1 MPFGTAL
8 RSPSGSERDFAAGA
22 YEYEPELPRP
32 SKRAPAKAP
41 PLATSTT
48 ALITKIRKQA
58 KELSELH
65 EELATKDKLI
75 EKLRSAKMSG
85 QVIVQ
90 GERQR
95 IKSKEAEADE
105 WKLKFEREQKRCEA
119 ALRRIKD
126 LKSTFNNTS
135 SSPTTPAPYSPA
147 KSVASSSEASDDPD
161 QRNYIR
167 ILEDAVR
174 IKADELNISG
184 HAELLLVLAEL
195 RHTTSTQDEALK
207 LKDARISELERLQ
220 SGPEAPNAKEQSD
233 AIMDYAH
240 SLSDKQ
246 KTMASHTA
254 ELSQQVTKL
263 REDLAASQAELRKVA
278 DQYNALLTDY
288 DATQAALAV
297 ASHART
303 AVEQTNKDNEA
314 RLAAFEAAADGQANT
329 LHELKALQDELLQS
343 ISEAQTRERSAQ
355 QSLHDLRAEL
365 QSAIAAKDDTDR
377 RSARLHESVA
387 YLEQDNATLR
397 DDVAAL
403 RQSYQTLQAA
413 KTALQTELDEMRAFE
428 ASFGDLS
435 AVRKG
440 YADVTETARKLRTDL
455 HTIDQFVSHA
465 PRLDVSSSAGSHGS
479 FLEWF
484 LVGDLVG
491 RVALLEQRRL
501 PPPFLERLPKLAAY
515 LHEIYNS
522 VSNVVSHVAQMEA
535 SWAREK
541 FNLVAA
547 RDAFDA
553 SATLMQNELGMM
565 QTWNAQLHDDC
576 QQKHRRL
583 VEIEQRLSVA
593 DALVAETSARS
604 NELQDQLNESQDALV
619 QLRLQVETDA
629 TQKHVQEEELHCLRE
644 QVADMAERVAAAS
657 ASTAAITRERD
668 EARSALEQLRAALAT
683 AQCDVDEARAAHD
696 ALSAT
701 ADRLRVEKIDLEAS
715 LGTLTSR
722 LHEIEASLETTSAT
736 LHEKRGQLE
745 TTKTHV
751 HSLQNAIWDMYIVL
765 KPRLPALTPPPHDA
779 LEVVRSLP
787 TAIDALV
794 EAEVKAS
801 STVALKQ
808 SLLQHCESVD
818 YAEPSLSLVRELQRD
833 LAQTQDENQTLKMQL
848 SGARADA
855 WGSHR
860 PETPIVLAPAPEEDR
875 RATVAASL
883 RKKLTPHELQ
893 RLHAKPPPPTTKTP
907 RLDSQALAEA
917 YVLQSKNAS
926 LEEQLHRLHS
936 AFASFRTDM

>member
-8 RSPSGSERDFAAGA
+8 RSPPGSERDFAAGA

-32 SKRAPAKAP
+32 SKRTSAKAP
-41 PLATSTT
+41 PIATSTT

-126 LKSTFNNTS
+126 LKATLNNSS
-135 SSPTTPAPYSPA
+135 SSPATPASPA
-147 KSVASSSEASDDPD
+147 KSMASEASDDPE

-174 IKADELNISG
+174 VKADELHISG

-195 RHTTSTQDEALK
+195 RQTTSTQAEALL
-207 LKDARISELERLQ
+207 LKDARISELERTL
-220 SGPEAPNAKEQSD
+220 SSPEAASTQQSD
-233 AIMDYAH
+233 AIIDYAH
-240 SLSDKQ
+240 SLSDKH
-246 KTMASHTA
+246 KTMASHTN
-254 ELSQQVTKL
+254 ELSEQVQKL

-288 DATQAALAV
+288 DATQDALA
-297 ASHART
+297 AAKNARSAMEQMQKKKKRGWRSLKPRPT
-303 AVEQTNKDNEA
+303 AKQVP
-314 RLAAFEAAADGQANT
+314 
-329 LHELKALQDELLQS
+329 
-343 ISEAQTRERSAQ
+343 EAQTRERSAQ

-365 QSAIAAKDDTDR
+365 QSALAARDDTDR
-377 RSARLHESVA
+377 RSARVHESVA

-397 DDVAAL
+397 DEVAAL

-440 YADVTETARKLRTDL
+440 YADVTEAARKLRSDL
-455 HTIDQFVSHA
+455 HTIDQFVAHA
-465 PRLDVSSSAGSHGS
+465 TRRRDDDASSSSSHGA

-491 RVALLEQRRL
+491 RVSLLEQRRL

-515 LHEIYNS
+515 LHEIYSS
-522 VSNVVSHVAQMEA
+522 VTCVVSHVSQMEA

-553 SATLMQNELGMM
+553 SANLIQNELSMM
-565 QTWNAQLHDDC
+565 HNWNGQLHDEC
-576 QQKHRRL
+576 QEKHRRL

-593 DALVAETSARS
+593 DALVAETSARW
-604 NELQDQLNESQDALV
+604 NELQDQHNECLDACL

-629 TQKHVQEEELHCLRE
+629 TQKDVQENELRDLRE
-644 QVADMAERVAAAS
+644 HVAEMTERLAAAS
-657 ASTAAITRERD
+657 TSTHAITLERD
-668 EARSALEQLRAALAT
+668 EARSALEQLRAAHTT
-683 AQCDVDEARAAHD
+683 AQGDLDQARAAYE

-701 ADRLRVEKIDLEAS
+701 LDRLRVEKIDLEAL
-715 LGTLTSR
+715 LGTQTSR
-722 LHEIEASLETTSAT
+722 MHEIESSLETTSAT
-736 LHEKRGQLE
+736 LQEKRGQLE
-745 TTKTHV
+745 TTKSHV
-751 HSLQNAIWDMYIVL
+751 HALQNAIWDMYIVL
-765 KPRLPALTPPPHDA
+765 KPRLPAMTPPPRDA
-779 LEVVRSLP
+779 LEVVRGLP
-787 TAIDALV
+787 TAIDTLV
-794 EAEVKAS
+794 AAEVKAS
-801 STVALKQ
+801 SSVALKQ

-818 YAEPSLSLVRELQRD
+818 YAEPSLSL
-833 LAQTQDENQTLKMQL
+833 TLKMQL

-860 PETPIVLAPAPEEDR
+860 PEAPTVAAPEEDR
-875 RATVAASL
+875 RAAVAASL
-883 RKKLTPHELQ
+883 RKKLTPNELQ

-917 YVLQSKNAS
+917 YVQEAKNSS
-926 LEEQLHRLHS
+926 LEEQLLRLHS